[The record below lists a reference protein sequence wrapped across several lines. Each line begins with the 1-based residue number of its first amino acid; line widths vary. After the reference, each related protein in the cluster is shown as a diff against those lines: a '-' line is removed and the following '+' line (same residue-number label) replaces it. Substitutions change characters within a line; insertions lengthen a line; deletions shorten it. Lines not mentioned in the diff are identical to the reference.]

1 MSITVNVKWGKQMYE
16 NIELDTSDDIATFKC
31 QLYALTNVPV
41 DKQKVMA
48 KGKVL
53 KDDAEWSAYPGVKDK
68 ATL

>member
-1 MSITVNVKWGKQMYE
+1 
-16 NIELDTSDDIATFKC
+16 
-31 QLYALTNVPV
+31 
-41 DKQKVMA
+41 MA

>member
-1 MSITVNVKWGKQMYE
+1 MYE
-16 NIELDTSDDIATFKC
+16 NNDLDTSDDIATFKC

-53 KDDAEWSAYPGVKDK
+53 KDGAEWSAYPGVKDK